1 MTENIVILII
11 ISAAGMVLLVTGF
24 TLLQVRNRNRL
35 LQREKQLAES
45 QVQHQ
50 KELLESVI
58 TSQETERRRIGMD
71 LHDEVGAALST
82 LRIKIEHFAS
92 EQAAGSSFL
101 SGCKTDIDS
110 IITNMRNISHNLS
123 PRMAGNFGF
132 YDAIHELS
140 DRVNRSGKVEMNLR
154 FDEDKLPVFKHEQAA
169 MALYRVVA
177 ELVNNTLKHANA
189 SRISLDVDVQS
200 DRAVLEYRDNGK
212 GLPETKGKGMGL
224 QNIES
229 RLSMIEARF
238 QLFTPA
244 GGGYGMKITIP
255 LN

>member
-92 EQAAGSSFL
+92 EQASGGSFL

-140 DRVNRSGKVEMNLR
+140 DRVNRSGKVEMILR
-154 FDEDKLPVFKHEQAA
+154 FDEDKLPVFMHEQAA

-189 SRISLDVDVQS
+189 TRISLDVDVQTGF
-200 DRAVLEYRDNGK
+200 ALLEYRDNGK
-212 GLPETKGKGMGL
+212 GLPDAKGKGMGL

-229 RLSMIEARF
+229 RLSMIEAQS